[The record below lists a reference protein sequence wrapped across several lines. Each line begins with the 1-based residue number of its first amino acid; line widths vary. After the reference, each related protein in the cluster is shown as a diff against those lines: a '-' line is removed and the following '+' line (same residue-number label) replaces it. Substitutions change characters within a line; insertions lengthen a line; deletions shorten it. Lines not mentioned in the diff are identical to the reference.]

1 MAVRLCV
8 GTVGQSVWFSE
19 DGGESWERP
28 YIESGLYLEARV
40 WALSDHPEA
49 PSKVLAGTDRGLLS
63 WDWTTHRWTHL
74 PSVLDNLHVWTLARH
89 PADPRVI
96 YAGTHP
102 AGVFRSR
109 DGGASWEALP
119 TRFTEQCIFVGKPR
133 VTRLRLD
140 PDDPETVWAGVEI
153 DGLWRG
159 SAGGQR
165 WEKVSEGLIS
175 QDVHDFAIL
184 SRGNRRTIFV
194 TTNKGFAVSEDE
206 GASWRQQVLDSPWQY
221 TRAVVPRADGGR
233 WFLTNGN
240 GPPGSTGRLLA
251 SDDLGQTWRDAGLPG
266 RINSTP
272 WCLATNPADPQHIY
286 LATNLG
292 QLFESRDGGDQW
304 RKLERELGEVRAI
317 LWQTT

>member
-8 GTVGQSVWFSE
+8 GTVGQSVWFSD
-19 DGGESWERP
+19 DGGESWQRP

-40 WALSDHPEA
+40 WALSDHADEPG
-49 PSKVLAGTDRGLLS
+49 KVLAGTDQGLFA
-63 WDWTTHRWTHL
+63 WDWATRRWSHL
-74 PSVLDNLHVWTLARH
+74 PSPLDTRHIWTIARH
-89 PADPRVI
+89 PTDPKVI

-109 DGGASWEALP
+109 DGGASFEELP
-119 TRFTEQCIFVGKPR
+119 TRFAEQCIFVGKPR

-140 PDDPETVWAGVEI
+140 PDDPEVVWAGVEI

-159 SAGGQR
+159 SDGGRR
-165 WEKVSEGLIS
+165 WDKVSEGLIS

-184 SRGNRRTIFV
+184 RRGNRRTFFV

-206 GASWRQQVLDSPWQY
+206 GQSWCQQVLDSPWQY
-221 TRAVVPRADGGR
+221 TRAVAPRADGGR

-251 SDDLGQTWRDAGLPG
+251 SDDLGASWRDVGLPG
-266 RINSTP
+266 RLNSTP
-272 WCLATNPADPQHIY
+272 WCLATNRADPKHIY

-292 QLFESRDGGDQW
+292 QLFESRDGGDGW
-304 RKLERELGEVRAI
+304 RKLDRELGEVRAM
-317 LWQTT
+317 LWQPG